1 MASGVRVGSAAKWGA
16 AGLGVGIAAYGAYA
30 GAAWLRYGHPTR
42 TYGREK
48 DRELDRFIPQYDVV
62 ERHRVYVNAS
72 ASRTFAAACQLDMLR
87 SPLVRAIFKG
97 RELLLGSTPDEVERP
112 HELLALTKALGWGML
127 AHIPGREIIMG
138 AVTQPWKSDVVFRPV
153 PPADFAAF
161 HEPDY
166 VKIAWTLR
174 ADPVGDDASIFRTE
188 TRAVAT
194 DSAARG
200 KFRAYWSLLSPGI
213 VLIRLTS
220 LGLVRRDAERRQQGA
235 RTHELTP
242 VGVA

>member
-1 MASGVRVGSAAKWGA
+1 MATSVRVGSAAKWGA

-30 GAAWLRYGHPTR
+30 AATWLRYGHPR
-42 TYGREK
+42 HPNRHAS
-48 DRELDRFIPQYDVV
+48 DRELDRFIPQYDIV

-72 ASRTFAAACQLDMLR
+72 ASRTFAAACHLDMLR

-97 RELLLGSTPDEVERP
+97 RELLLGSSPDEVERP

-127 AHIPGREIIMG
+127 AHVPGREIVMG

-153 PPADFAAF
+153 PPEDFAAF

-174 ADPVGDDASIFRTE
+174 ADPVGSDASIFRTE

-213 VLIRLTS
+213 VLIRLTA
-220 LGLVRRDAERRQQGA
+220 LGLVRRDAERRQHGA
-235 RTHELTP
+235 LTHEMMTA
-242 VGVA
+242 GVT